1 MELFIADLIPKL
13 NEYTRILEFVLDVH
27 PMGMRRISFFAL
39 QFLYGIRRIPK
50 RGF

>member
-1 MELFIADLIPKL
+1 MELFIADLIPNL
-13 NEYTRILEFVLDVH
+13 NEYTGVLEFVFDVH

-39 QFLYGIRRIPK
+39 QFFYGIRRIAK